1 MTLQAFST
9 RINPSGPVLE
19 QGVAAALQQ
28 IVTPHLSDNL
38 HRQVG
43 VVGLKRYNRTGK
55 LVGTAV
61 TVKTRA
67 GDNLYIYKA
76 MTMLEPGHVL
86 VIDAAGDVSNACIG
100 EIMKKYLQQRECAG
114 VIVNG
119 AIRDVTAF
127 ENDSFPC
134 YALGNVHR
142 GPYKEGPGQINV
154 PVSIGGQVIEPGD
167 VIVADEDGIVC
178 FPVEQADALIA
189 AANAHAAKEEKIMN
203 EIASGAIEQS
213 WLQPVLAARGLA

>member
-1 MTLQAFST
+1 MTLQEFST
-9 RINPSGPVLE
+9 RINPSRPTLE
-19 QGVAAALQQ
+19 SDIAAALRH

-43 VVGLKRYNRTGK
+43 VVGLTRYNRTGK

-86 VIDAAGDVSNACIG
+86 VIDAAGDVSNACLG
-100 EIMKKYLQQRECAG
+100 EIMKKYLQQRGCAG
-114 VIVNG
+114 VIING
-119 AIRDVTAF
+119 AIRDVAAF

-178 FPVEQADALIA
+178 FPVEQARALIA

-203 EIASGAIEQS
+203 EIASGAVEQS
-213 WLQPVLAARGLA
+213 WLQPLLAARGLS